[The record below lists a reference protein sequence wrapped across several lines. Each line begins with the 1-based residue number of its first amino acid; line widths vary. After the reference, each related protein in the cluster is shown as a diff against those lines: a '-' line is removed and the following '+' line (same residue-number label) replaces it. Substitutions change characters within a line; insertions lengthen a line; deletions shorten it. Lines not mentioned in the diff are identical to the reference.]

1 MANCYGFTDILCVP
15 FRRHG
20 VFRSVLAVI
29 YAVCLLAF
37 GLVLPAVAE
46 NSRAAVKA
54 PASVVFLNPGFS
66 DEPFWVGYSDF
77 MQAAAD
83 DLGMQLQV
91 IYGERNPP
99 QLLEKARSVLARD
112 KQPDYLIFVNEMYTA
127 PELLRLFADSPIKL
141 FSLHSTLTPEQQQII
156 GGSRGQYRNWIGSL
170 IPNDEQAGYW
180 MAKALIAKL
189 KGKPG
194 SLLAFAGVRFTPS
207 SSLREEGL
215 HRALREHP
223 EIKLQQMLQGE
234 WKRQRAYEQARLM
247 LPRHPE
253 VQLVWSAND
262 EMAFGVMQAAQE
274 LGKQPGKDIYLSALN
289 NSDEVL
295 QARIDGKLCV
305 LVGGHFTLGGW
316 AMVMLHD
323 YHAGVDFAA
332 RGGKDRVDQLF
343 SLLDAKQAA
352 YLKKRLKVPGY
363 GLDFRQFSAVYRPQ
377 IKDYG
382 FSIKP
387 LLQ

>member
-1 MANCYGFTDILCVP
+1 M
-15 FRRHG
+15 
-20 VFRSVLAVI
+20 FRSLLIAVS
-29 YAVCLLAF
+29 AVCLLTFCLIAQA
-37 GLVLPAVAE
+37 LAE
-46 NSRAAVKA
+46 NPRVTDKA

-83 DLGMQLQV
+83 DLGMQLEI

-99 QLLEKARSVLARD
+99 QLLEKARDLLTRD
-112 KQPDYLIFVNEMYTA
+112 NQPDYLIFVNEMYTA

-141 FSLHSTLTPEQQQII
+141 FSLHSTLTPEQQQRI
-156 GGSRGQYRNWIGSL
+156 GTSRERYRNWIGSL

-194 SLLAFAGVRFTPS
+194 SLLAFAGVRLTPS
-207 SSLREEGL
+207 SSLREDGL

-223 EIKLQQMLQGE
+223 EIKLQQTLQGE
-234 WKRQRAYEQARLM
+234 WKRQRAYEQAQLM

-262 EMAFGVMQAAQE
+262 EMAFGVMQAAEE
-274 LGKQPGKDIYLSALN
+274 LGRQPGQDIYLSALN

-295 QARIDGKLCV
+295 QARIDRKLCV

-323 YHAGVDFAA
+323 YHAGLDFAA

-352 YLKKRLKVPGY
+352 YLKQRLKMPGY
-363 GLDFRQFSAVYRPQ
+363 GLDFRQFSAVYHPQ

>member
-1 MANCYGFTDILCVP
+1 M
-15 FRRHG
+15 
-20 VFRSVLAVI
+20 FRSLLIAI
-29 YAVCLLAF
+29 SAVCLLTF
-37 GLVLPAVAE
+37 GLITQALAE
-46 NSRAAVKA
+46 NPRVAAKA

-83 DLGMQLQV
+83 DLGMQLEV

-194 SLLAFAGVRFTPS
+194 SLLAFAGVRLTPS
-207 SSLREEGL
+207 SSLREDGL

-234 WKRQRAYEQARLM
+234 WKRQRAYEQAQLM

-262 EMAFGVMQAAQE
+262 EMAFGVMQAAEE
-274 LGKQPGKDIYLSALN
+274 LGRQPGKDIYLSALN

-323 YHAGVDFAA
+323 YHAGLDFAA

-363 GLDFRQFSAVYRPQ
+363 GLNFRQFSAVYHPQ

-387 LLQ
+387 LLP

>member
-1 MANCYGFTDILCVP
+1 MATALPIYSAPV
-15 FRRHG
+15 FRMID
-20 VFRSVLAVI
+20 VFRSALAVI
-29 YAVCLLAF
+29 GTLCLLVF
-37 GLVLPAVAE
+37 SQLVLAAAE
-46 NSRAAVKA
+46 NAHVKSKA
-54 PASVVFLNPGFS
+54 PASVLFLNPGFS
-66 DEPFWVGYSDF
+66 DEPFWVGYSAF

-83 DLGMQLQV
+83 DLGMHLEV
-91 IYGERNPP
+91 IYGERDS
-99 QLLEKARSVLARD
+99 QRLLESARSLMARD
-112 KQPDYLIFVNEMYTA
+112 KQPDYLVFVNEMYTA
-127 PELLRLFADSPIKL
+127 PQLLRLFADSPIKL
-141 FSLHSTLTPEQQQII
+141 FSLHSTLTLEQQQMI

-170 IPNDEQAGYW
+170 VPNDEQAGYW
-180 MAKALIAKL
+180 MAKALIGKL
-189 KGKPG
+189 EGQPA

-207 SSLREEGL
+207 ATLREDGL
-215 HRALREHP
+215 RRALSEHP
-223 EIKLQQMLQGE
+223 EIKLQQVLQGE
-234 WKRQRAYEQARLM
+234 WKRQRAYEQAQLM
-247 LPRHPE
+247 LPRYPD
-253 VQLVWSAND
+253 VKLVWSAND

-274 LGKQPGKDIYLSALN
+274 LGKKPGKDIYLSALN

-295 QARIDGKLCV
+295 QARIDGKICV

-323 YHAGVDFAA
+323 YHAGLDFTA

-343 SLLDAKQAA
+343 SLLDTKQAA
-352 YLKKRLKVPGY
+352 HLKQRLKVPGY

>member
-1 MANCYGFTDILCVP
+1 M
-15 FRRHG
+15 
-20 VFRSVLAVI
+20 FRSVLTAI
-29 YAVCLLAF
+29 GAVCV
-37 GLVLPAVAE
+37 LVLSLINQAVAE
-46 NSRAAVKA
+46 SSHAANKT

-83 DLGMQLQV
+83 DLGMQLEI

-99 QLLEKARSVLARD
+99 QLLDKARSLLARE

-127 PELLRLFADSPIKL
+127 PGLLRLFADSPIKL
-141 FSLHSTLTPEQQQII
+141 FSLHSTLTPEQQQLI
-156 GGSRGQYRNWIGSL
+156 GASREHYHNWIGSL
-170 IPNDEQAGYW
+170 IPNDEQAGYL
-180 MAKALIAKL
+180 MAKTLIAKL
-189 KGKPG
+189 EGKPG
-194 SLLAFAGVRFTPS
+194 SLLAFAGVRSTPS
-207 SSLREEGL
+207 STLREDGL
-215 HRALREHP
+215 RRALREHP
-223 EIKLQQMLQGE
+223 EIKLQQILQGE
-234 WKRQRAYEQARLM
+234 WKRQRAYEQAQLM

-262 EMAFGVMQAAQE
+262 EMAFGVMQAAEE
-274 LGKQPGKDIYLSALN
+274 LGIQPGKGIYLSALN

-295 QARIDGKLCV
+295 QARIDRKLCV

-323 YHAGVDFAA
+323 YHAGLDFAA

-343 SLLDAKQAA
+343 SLLDAQQAA
-352 YLKKRLKVPGY
+352 HLKQRLKVPGY
-363 GLDFRQFSAVYRPQ
+363 GLDFRQFSAVHQPQ

-387 LLQ
+387 LLP

>member
-1 MANCYGFTDILCVP
+1 M
-15 FRRHG
+15 FR
-20 VFRSVLAVI
+20 FVLTVI
-29 YAVCLLAF
+29 SAVCIWAL
-37 GLVLPAVAE
+37 GVTKPVIAE
-46 NSRAAVKA
+46 SAHTAGKT

-83 DLGMQLQV
+83 DLGMQLQI
-91 IYGERNPP
+91 IYGERNPS
-99 QLLEKARSVLARD
+99 QLLEKARELLTRD
-112 KQPDYLIFVNEMYTA
+112 NPPDYLIFVNEMYTA
-127 PELLRLFADSPIKL
+127 PELLRQFADSPIKL
-141 FSLHSTLTPEQQQII
+141 FSLHSTLTPEQQQLI
-156 GGSRGQYRNWIGSL
+156 GASRERYRNWIGSL
-170 IPNDEQAGYW
+170 VPNDEQAGYW

-189 KGKPG
+189 EGKPG

-207 SSLREEGL
+207 SSLREDGL

-234 WKRQRAYEQARLM
+234 WKRQRAYEQAQLI
-247 LPRHPE
+247 LPRYPE
-253 VQLVWSAND
+253 AKLVWSAND

-274 LGKQPGKDIYLSALN
+274 IGRQPGKDIYLSALN
-289 NSDEVL
+289 NSDAVL
-295 QARIDGKLCV
+295 QARIDRKLCV
-305 LVGGHFTLGGW
+305 LVAGHFTLGGW

-323 YHAGVDFAA
+323 YHAGLDFAE
-332 RGGKDRVDQLF
+332 RGGKDRVDPLF

-352 YLKKRLKVPGY
+352 HLQKRLKVPGF

-377 IKDYG
+377 LKDYQ
-382 FSIKP
+382 FSIQP

>member
-1 MANCYGFTDILCVP
+1 M
-15 FRRHG
+15 
-20 VFRSVLAVI
+20 FRSVLTAI
-29 YAVCLLAF
+29 STVCLLVF
-37 GLVLPAVAE
+37 FHVAQAATD
-46 NSRAAVKA
+46 NSQAAKKP

-66 DEPFWVGYSDF
+66 DEPFWLGYSAF
-77 MQAAAD
+77 MQAAAN

-91 IYGERNPP
+91 IYGERDP
-99 QLLEKARSVLARD
+99 QRLLRNARNVLASEN
-112 KQPDYLIFVNEMYTA
+112 KPDYLLFVNEMYTA

-141 FSLHSTLTPEQQQII
+141 FSLHSTLTLEQQQMI

-170 IPNDEQAGYW
+170 VPNDEQAGYW

-189 KGKPG
+189 QGRSA
-194 SLLAFAGVRFTPS
+194 SLLAFAGARDTPS
-207 SSLREEGL
+207 SSLREDGL
-215 HRALREHP
+215 RRALREHP
-223 EIKLQQMLQGE
+223 EIKLQQLLFGE
-234 WKRQRAYEQARLM
+234 WTRQRAYEQAQLM
-247 LPRHPE
+247 LPRYPD

-274 LGKQPGKDIYLSALN
+274 LGKQPGKDIHLTALN

-295 QARIDGKLCV
+295 QARIDGRICV

-323 YHAGVDFAA
+323 YHAGLDFAQ

-343 SLLDAKQAA
+343 SLLDAQQAT
-352 YLKKRLKVPGY
+352 RLQQRLNVPGY

-377 IKDYG
+377 IKNYG
-382 FSIKP
+382 FSVKP

>member
-1 MANCYGFTDILCVP
+1 M
-15 FRRHG
+15 
-20 VFRSVLAVI
+20 FRSVLTVVGT
-29 YAVCLLAF
+29 VCVLAF
-37 GLVLPAVAE
+37 GLIAQAAAE
-46 NSRAAVKA
+46 NSRASGNA

-66 DEPFWVGYSDF
+66 DEPFWVGYSAF

-83 DLGMQLQV
+83 DLGMHLQI

-127 PELLRLFADSPIKL
+127 PELLRLFADSPSKL
-141 FSLHSTLTPEQQQII
+141 FSLHSTLTPEQQQRI
-156 GGSRGQYRNWIGSL
+156 GASREHYRNWIGSL

-189 KGKPG
+189 AGQPG
-194 SLLAFAGVRFTPS
+194 SMLAFAGVRYTPS
-207 SSLREEGL
+207 STLREDGL

-234 WKRQRAYEQARLM
+234 WKRQRAYEQAQLM

-262 EMAFGVMQAAQE
+262 EMAFGVMQAALE

-295 QARIDGKLCV
+295 QARIDGKIDV

-323 YHAGVDFAA
+323 YHAGQDFAA

-343 SLLDAKQAA
+343 SLLDAEQAA
-352 YLKKRLKVPGY
+352 HLQQRLKVPGF
-363 GLDFRQFSAVYRPQ
+363 GLDFRQFSAVYHPQ

-382 FSIKP
+382 FSINP

>member
-1 MANCYGFTDILCVP
+1 MFK
-15 FRRHG
+15 
-20 VFRSVLAVI
+20 SVLTAI
-29 YAVCLLAF
+29 GAVCVLA
-37 GLVLPAVAE
+37 LAHAAQAVAE
-46 NSRAAVKA
+46 NSHATGKE
-54 PASVVFLNPGFS
+54 PATVVFLNPGFS
-66 DEPFWVGYSDF
+66 NEPFWVGYSDF

-99 QLLEKARSVLARD
+99 QLLEKARSALARD
-112 KQPDYLIFVNEMYTA
+112 QQPDYLVFVNEMYIA
-127 PELLRLFADSPIKL
+127 PELLRLFADSPTKL
-141 FSLHSTLTPEQQQII
+141 FSLHSTLTPEQQKII
-156 GGSRGQYRNWIGSL
+156 GASREQYRNWIGSL

-189 KGKPG
+189 QGKPG
-194 SLLAFAGVRFTPS
+194 SLLAFAGVRYTPS
-207 SSLREEGL
+207 SSLREDGL

-234 WKRQRAYEQARLM
+234 WKRQRAYEQAKLM

-253 VQLVWSAND
+253 VRLVWSAND
-262 EMAFGVMQAAQE
+262 EMAFGVMRAAQE

-295 QARIDGKLCV
+295 QAYIDGTIDV

-323 YHAGVDFAA
+323 YHAGQDFAA

-343 SLLDAKQAA
+343 SLLNVKQAA
-352 YLKKRLKVPGY
+352 HLQQRLKVPGY
-363 GLDFRQFSAVYRPQ
+363 GLNFRQFSAVYQPQ
-377 IKDYG
+377 IKDYQ

>member
-1 MANCYGFTDILCVP
+1 M
-15 FRRHG
+15 
-20 VFRSVLAVI
+20 FRSVLTAI
-29 YAVCLLAF
+29 STVCLLVF
-37 GLVLPAVAE
+37 FHVAQAATD
-46 NSRAAVKA
+46 NSQAAKKP

-66 DEPFWVGYSDF
+66 DEPFWLGYSAF
-77 MQAAAD
+77 MQAAAN

-91 IYGERNPP
+91 IYGERDP
-99 QLLEKARSVLARD
+99 QRLLHNARNVLASEN
-112 KQPDYLIFVNEMYTA
+112 KPDYLLFVNEMYTA

-141 FSLHSTLTPEQQQII
+141 FSLHSTLTLEQQQMI

-170 IPNDEQAGYW
+170 VPNDEQAGYW

-189 KGKPG
+189 QGRSA
-194 SLLAFAGVRFTPS
+194 SLLAFAGARDTPS
-207 SSLREEGL
+207 SSLREDGL
-215 HRALREHP
+215 RRALREHP
-223 EIKLQQMLQGE
+223 EIKLQQLLFGE
-234 WKRQRAYEQARLM
+234 WTRQRAYEQAQLM
-247 LPRHPE
+247 LPRYPD

-274 LGKQPGKDIYLSALN
+274 LGKQPGKDIHLTALN
-289 NSDEVL
+289 NSNEVL
-295 QARIDGKLCV
+295 QARIDGRICV

-323 YHAGVDFAA
+323 YHAWLDFAQ

-343 SLLDAKQAA
+343 SLLDAQQAT
-352 YLKKRLKVPGY
+352 RLQQRLNVPGY

-377 IKDYG
+377 IKNYG
-382 FSIKP
+382 FSVKP

>member
-1 MANCYGFTDILCVP
+1 M
-15 FRRHG
+15 FR
-20 VFRSVLAVI
+20 FVLTVI
-29 YAVCLLAF
+29 SAVCIWAL
-37 GLVLPAVAE
+37 GVTTPVIAE
-46 NSRAAVKA
+46 SAHTAGKA

-66 DEPFWVGYSDF
+66 NEPFWVGYSDF

-83 DLGMQLQV
+83 DLGMQLQI
-91 IYGERNPP
+91 IYGERNPS
-99 QLLEKARSVLARD
+99 QLLEKARELLTRD
-112 KQPDYLIFVNEMYTA
+112 NPPDYLIFVNEMYTA
-127 PELLRLFADSPIKL
+127 PELLRQFADSPIKL
-141 FSLHSTLTPEQQQII
+141 FSLHSTLTPEQQQLI
-156 GGSRGQYRNWIGSL
+156 GASRERYRNWIGSL
-170 IPNDEQAGYW
+170 VPNDEQAGYW

-189 KGKPG
+189 EGKPG

-207 SSLREEGL
+207 SSLREYGL

-234 WKRQRAYEQARLM
+234 WKRQRAYEQAQLI
-247 LPRHPE
+247 LPRYPE
-253 VQLVWSAND
+253 AKLVWSAND

-274 LGKQPGKDIYLSALN
+274 IGRQPGKDIYLSALN

-295 QARIDGKLCV
+295 QARIDRKLCV
-305 LVGGHFTLGGW
+305 LVAGHFTLGGW

-323 YHAGVDFAA
+323 YHAGLDFAE
-332 RGGKDRVDQLF
+332 RGGKDRVDPLF

-352 YLKKRLKVPGY
+352 HLQKRLKVPGF

-377 IKDYG
+377 LKDYQ
-382 FSIKP
+382 FSIQP